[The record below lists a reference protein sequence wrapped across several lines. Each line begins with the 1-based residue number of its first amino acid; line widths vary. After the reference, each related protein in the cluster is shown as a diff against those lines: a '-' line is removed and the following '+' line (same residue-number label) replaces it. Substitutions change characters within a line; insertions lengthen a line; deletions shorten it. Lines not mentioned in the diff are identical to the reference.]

1 MSAADSGA
9 TTASG
14 QKVDQEQSIHAMLA
28 LSQAQMAQH
37 FTTFGSVL
45 NKVKD
50 DVVQIKADQ
59 EQLKQQ
65 VYDLTSSKEADS
77 HEDPFR
83 STPATASRT
92 TSMRAAGGGSSG
104 TGRTSG
110 TSKSPCRA
118 DWHRN
123 TTDISHS
130 RAMTRENTICLQGT
144 QKLCLCLLQSVCF
157 DLFFHHGP

>member
-83 STPATASRT
+83 STPATTSRT
-92 TSMRAAGGGSSG
+92 MRAGGSSG

-110 TSKSPCRA
+110 MSKSPCRA

-130 RAMTRENTICLQGT
+130 RAMTRENTICPEGT
-144 QKLCLCLLQSVCF
+144 QQFFLCSF
-157 DLFFHHGP
+157 GSAD

>member
-9 TTASG
+9 TISSG

-65 VYDLTSSKEADS
+65 VHDLTSSKEADS

-92 TSMRAAGGGSSG
+92 MMRAGGSSG

-123 TTDISHS
+123 TTDSSHS
-130 RAMTRENTICLQGT
+130 RAMTRENTIYLQGT
-144 QKLCLCLLQSVCF
+144 QEFCLCSAL
-157 DLFFHHGP
+157 PAIA